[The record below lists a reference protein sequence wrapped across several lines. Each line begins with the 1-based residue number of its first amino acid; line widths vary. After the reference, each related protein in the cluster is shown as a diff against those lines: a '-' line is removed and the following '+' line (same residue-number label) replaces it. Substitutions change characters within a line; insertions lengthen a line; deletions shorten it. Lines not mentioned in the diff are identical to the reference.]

1 MEGGGALFNSG
12 FLGANFLWWVGQIA
26 DDSTWRDNI
35 LPGKHESANSIPG
48 WGRRYK
54 VRIIGLHDKEE
65 TTVASDQLPWAQVMY
80 PVTAGGGQVNSAV
93 TSALRQGNF
102 VFGFF
107 LDGQDMQVPVI
118 MGVLGNNA
126 QTALKTSIGNDDSN
140 FAATSGFAEGAEPKT
155 GSAKEKV
162 PDEGLKTEKP
172 KGNPAPPGQTSQD
185 ECAPPPPGTKLNKY
199 GLANNPTPEQ
209 RADIESKKAEL
220 AGRITAGEFNNFTEA
235 ETNAIIADEIKTAVA
250 DGIKN
255 RCAQKNS
262 KDSRSQPGATKENA
276 DAVHETSISDVKR
289 EDKMQEKISLLKPD
303 DTVGSAIKGIQI
315 EIENLTSK
323 IEKYLKAINNYVD
336 AASNTIDSLQKVIQ
350 NASQII
356 AKYMKIV
363 FDKVM
368 EFVLKTLNKAL
379 TKAVSALPSSMR
391 AMFSDI
397 KEVLTEL
404 ILCLY
409 GKITNGLVDLIG
421 GLLNDALKPEELEAQ
436 ARAAEP
442 NPDSPV
448 TVPKVPVCSSEDLVG
463 RALAQHKDEINNA
476 NNNLINNVGSFLSD
490 MQNEISGVSDSLS
503 DLNITGALDSIVGG
517 MAAALSFQNL
527 SLNVFGCE
535 LKPNVA
541 VSDYYTFGGGGATGE
556 SKQLPSTKGVAD
568 VAEQKEPTAAPAQDI
583 PFSAPNGST
592 QDVDLDAGAPD
603 EDVSGALEIL

>member
-80 PVTAGGGQVNSAV
+80 PVTAGGGQANSAV

-185 ECAPPPPGTKLNKY
+185 ECAPPPPGVRLNKY
-199 GLANNPTPEQ
+199 GLRPDLPLTSQQLADAQSARVEADQNGLTGQERENFVQQ
-209 RADIESKKAEL
+209 R
-220 AGRITAGEFNNFTEA
+220 
-235 ETNAIIADEIKTAVA
+235 VA

-323 IEKYLKAINNYVD
+323 IEKYLKAINHYVD

-421 GLLNDALKPEELEAQ
+421 SLLNDALKPEELEAQ
-436 ARAAEP
+436 ARAVEFD
-442 NPDSPV
+442 PDSPI

-490 MQNEISGVSDSLS
+490 MQNEVSGVSDSLS

>member
-80 PVTAGGGQVNSAV
+80 PVTAGGGQANSAV

-155 GSAKEKV
+155 GSAKERV

-199 GLANNPTPEQ
+199 GLRPDLPLTSQQLADAQSARAEADQNGLTGQERENFVQQ
-209 RADIESKKAEL
+209 R
-220 AGRITAGEFNNFTEA
+220 
-235 ETNAIIADEIKTAVA
+235 VA

-262 KDSRSQPGATKENA
+262 KNSRVQQK
-276 DAVHETSISDVKR
+276 
-289 EDKMQEKISLLKPD
+289 KMQM
-303 DTVGSAIKGIQI
+303 QF
-315 EIENLTSK
+315 
-323 IEKYLKAINNYVD
+323 
-336 AASNTIDSLQKVIQ
+336 
-350 NASQII
+350 
-356 AKYMKIV
+356 MKQV
-363 FDKVM
+363 SVM
-368 EFVLKTLNKAL
+368 
-379 TKAVSALPSSMR
+379 
-391 AMFSDI
+391 
-397 KEVLTEL
+397 
-404 ILCLY
+404 
-409 GKITNGLVDLIG
+409 
-421 GLLNDALKPEELEAQ
+421 
-436 ARAAEP
+436 
-442 NPDSPV
+442 
-448 TVPKVPVCSSEDLVG
+448 
-463 RALAQHKDEINNA
+463 
-476 NNNLINNVGSFLSD
+476 
-490 MQNEISGVSDSLS
+490 
-503 DLNITGALDSIVGG
+503 
-517 MAAALSFQNL
+517 
-527 SLNVFGCE
+527 
-535 LKPNVA
+535 
-541 VSDYYTFGGGGATGE
+541 
-556 SKQLPSTKGVAD
+556 
-568 VAEQKEPTAAPAQDI
+568 
-583 PFSAPNGST
+583 
-592 QDVDLDAGAPD
+592 
-603 EDVSGALEIL
+603 